1 MSTPAQPEWTLTAR
15 HTHGTDGQLLVGC
28 HITINATNT
37 AYQFTQ
43 PNVNNVLA
51 TSTGTTLPTAA
62 FTFPAFDYNGLTGV
76 SISMDTP
83 VASGT
88 NWGGTWSCTGS
99 PPIGS
104 TPPPQ
109 GPQSGDFTAQAGTK
123 LDEDADEAA
132 SSANA

>member
-1 MSTPAQPEWTLTAR
+1 MPPTQPEWTLTAKD
-15 HTHGTDGQLLVGC
+15 THGTDGQLLVGC

-62 FTFPAFDYNGLTGV
+62 FTFPAFNYNGLTGV
-76 SISMDTP
+76 SITMETP
-83 VASGT
+83 VPSGT
-88 NWGGTWSCTGS
+88 NWKGTWSCTGS
-99 PPIGS
+99 PPMG

-123 LDEDADEAA
+123 LGEDESA